1 MDKKVG
7 GVKQIISPNCLLLT
21 GPLGAHGLPVT
32 KFLTL
37 QGIQTPEFS
46 LNDKE

>member
-21 GPLGAHGLPVT
+21 GPLGAQGLPIT